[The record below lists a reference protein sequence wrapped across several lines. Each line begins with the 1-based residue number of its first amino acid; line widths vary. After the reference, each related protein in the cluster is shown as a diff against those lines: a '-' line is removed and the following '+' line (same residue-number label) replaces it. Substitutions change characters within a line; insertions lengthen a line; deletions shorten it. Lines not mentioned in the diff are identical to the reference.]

1 MTKEEI
7 LTLSLEDIEARKAEI
22 KSLVEDNSAE
32 ADFDALSAEVDLL
45 EERKA
50 FLIEEERKADI
61 LAVTEGAGT
70 EETIEITMEQR
81 NMDLKE
87 IRRSEEY
94 VNAYASYLKNNNDK
108 ECRALLTDL
117 VQDGVVPV
125 PTFIEDEIK
134 TAWEKSDLLA
144 LTKKSYLKGIVKV
157 GFELSATGASIHVEG
172 AKEPSEEEITI
183 GVVEIKPESIKKWI
197 TISDEVYDLKGEM
210 FLRYI
215 FDEITYRIAKKA
227 EEVILGLI
235 EDAPD
240 TATSSA
246 VSVATVEADVIT
258 LGTVAEAISKLSDQA
273 TNPVIVM
280 NKATWAAFK
289 TVQYAGSYA
298 VDPFE
303 GLTVLFNNDIKAY
316 NDAEAGETY
325 AIVGDF
331 SGIQANFPNGD
342 EITLK
347 FDDLSLAE
355 KDLIKIVGR
364 EYVGLGIV
372 ADKYFV
378 KIAKEAES

>member
-1 MTKEEI
+1 MNFDEMT
-7 LTLSLEDIEARKAEI
+7 LEQIEARMAEI
-22 KSLVEDNSAE
+22 KTLVDTKDET
-32 ADFDALSAEVDLL
+32 ADFEALSAEVDKL

-61 LAVTEGAGT
+61 KAVTAGEG
-70 EETIEITMEQR
+70 EEVKEIIVEEKHMPT
-81 NMDLKE
+81 LKE
-87 IRRSEEY
+87 VRSSAEY
-94 VNAYASYLKNNNDK
+94 VNAYAEYIKNEKDT
-108 ECRALLTDL
+108 EVRALLTDL
-117 VQDGVVPV
+117 VQDGQVPV

-134 TAWEKSDLLA
+134 TAWEKSDLLS
-144 LTKKSYLKGIVKV
+144 LTKKTYLKGIVKV

-172 AKEPSEEEITI
+172 TKEPDEEQITI
-183 GVVEIKPESIKKWI
+183 GIVEIKPESIKKWI
-197 TISDEVYDLKGEM
+197 TISDEVYDLKGEA

-227 EEVILGLI
+227 EEVIIGLI
-235 EDAPD
+235 EDAPA
-240 TATSSA
+240 TADATH
-246 VSVATVEADVIT
+246 VSVDTLEADVIS
-258 LGTVAEAISKLSDQA
+258 LGTVAQAIAKLSDEA
-273 TNPVIVM
+273 RNPVIVM

-289 TVQYAGSYA
+289 AVQYAGSYA

-303 GLTVLFNNDIKAY
+303 GLRVLFNNDIKSF
-316 NDAEAGETY
+316 DAAGAGETY

-372 ADKYFV
+372 ADKHFV